1 MKKIGLFIIGLT
13 SILGVLGQTN
23 ATDFTVDDCSGTSHN
38 LFTELD
44 AGKIIVIGWT
54 MPCSACASPL
64 LSVHNAVLNFAVSNP
79 GVVEYWLVD
88 DFNDSP
94 CSTIEDWCTNNGI
107 TNVTVFSSKSIKM
120 LDYGSNGMPKVV
132 VVACSDHKVYYNQND
147 NPTGSGVTNSINDA
161 LADIAGGDCQLTRV
175 SELKVSNFGL
185 ECFPNP
191 AASILNVSF
200 QNSTK
205 EDVTI
210 ELYDITGA
218 LLKVNMITESAGE
231 VQYDISNLSIGT
243 YLLKVVGSEK
253 SETKRFNV
261 SQ

>member
-13 SILGVLGQTN
+13 SVLGVLGQTN
-23 ATDFTVDDCSGTSHN
+23 ATDFTVDDCSGISHN
-38 LFTELD
+38 LFSELD

-54 MPCSACASPL
+54 MPCLSCASPL
-64 LSVHNAVLNFAVSNP
+64 LSVHNAVLSFAVSNP
-79 GVVEYWLVD
+79 GVVEYWLAD
-88 DFNDSP
+88 DYNDSP

-107 TNVTVFSSKSIKM
+107 TNVTVFSSNVIDM
-120 LDYGSNGMPKVV
+120 WDYGNTGMPKVV
-132 VVACSDHKVYYNQND
+132 VVGCSDHKVYYNRND
-147 NPTGSGVTNSINDA
+147 NPSGSGVTNSINDA
-161 LADIAGGDCQLTRV
+161 LADIAGDCQVVSV
-175 SELKVSNFGL
+175 SELEVSNFGL

-210 ELYDITGA
+210 ELYDFTGA
-218 LLKVNMITESAGE
+218 LLRVDVITGSTGE
-231 VQYDISNLSIGT
+231 VQYDISNLSIGS
-243 YLLKVVGSEK
+243 YLLKVLGSEK

-261 SQ
+261 SH